1 MIPVNLPISAPVVS
15 SVPMI
20 PAGDSKPGVFQD
32 LLNASINQVEGDRT
46 QASNAVQSFLSG
58 ETDDLHKVALASQRA
73 ELSSEL
79 FLQVRNKI
87 ISAYQ
92 EVMKL
97 QM

>member
-1 MIPVNLPISAPVVS
+1 MILPISAPSVS
-15 SVPMI
+15 SI
-20 PAGDSKPGVFQD
+20 PAVTASESKPGVFQD
-32 LLNASINQVEGDRT
+32 LLNASINKVESDSA
-46 QASNAVQSFLSG
+46 QATNAVQQFLSG
-58 ETDDLHKVALASQRA
+58 ETNDVHKVAIAGQRA

-79 FLQVRNKI
+79 FLQVRNKV

>member
-1 MIPVNLPISAPVVS
+1 MLPVSLTINAPSVS
-15 SVPMI
+15 SVPAI
-20 PAGDSKPGVFQD
+20 PAAESKPGVFQD
-32 LLNASINQVEGDRT
+32 LLTASINQVEGAST
-46 QASNAVQSFLSG
+46 QASNAVQQFLSG
-58 ETDDLHKVALASQRA
+58 ETSDLHKVAMATQRA